1 MKNIL
6 VCGAGGFIGTHLVNR
21 LKEYGNYVI
30 GADIRHPE
38 FNKTQAD
45 IFKIGDLRDINFV
58 DDLLHNID
66 EIYQLAADM
75 GGAGYIFTGENDTDI
90 VCNSFT
96 INMNILKS
104 CVKNNIKKIFFSSSA
119 CVYPEYNQK
128 DPDNPFC
135 EESSA
140 YPAQPDSEY
149 GWEKLFSERLYLSF
163 AKNHK
168 LDVRIGRYHNV
179 YGPFG
184 TYNNGKEKAPAAL
197 CRKVIL
203 APDDGS
209 IDIWGDGNQTRSF
222 LFIDDAIDA
231 TIKVM
236 DSNHTGPFNIGSED
250 LISINELARTI
261 IGISDKKK
269 IRINNISGPVGVIGR
284 KSHNKKIFDKIG
296 WGPKVSLKKGLETTY
311 EWISQEIKHK
321 NQHRV

>member
-6 VCGAGGFIGTHLVNR
+6 VCGAGGFIGTHLVNK

-30 GADIRHPE
+30 GADIKYPE

-45 IFKIGDLRDINFV
+45 TFKIGDLRDTNFV
-58 DDLLHNID
+58 DGLLYKVD
-66 EIYQLAADM
+66 EVYQLAADM
-75 GGAGYIFTGENDTDI
+75 GGAGYIFTGKHDTDI

-96 INMNILKS
+96 INMNILKA
-104 CVKNNIKKIFFSSSA
+104 CVHNNVKKIFFSSSA

-184 TYNNGKEKAPAAL
+184 TYDNGKEKAPAAL

-203 APDDGS
+203 VPDGGV

-222 LFIDDAIDA
+222 LFIDDAVDG

-250 LISINELARTI
+250 LISINELAKTI
-261 IGISDKKK
+261 IVISNKKNIK
-269 IRINNISGPVGVIGR
+269 INNISGPVGVIGR
-284 KSHNKKIFDKIG
+284 KSHNKKIFDQIG
-296 WGPKVSLKKGLETTY
+296 WGPEISLREGLEKTY
-311 EWISQEIKHK
+311 EWIKKEIKNK
-321 NQHRV
+321 NPHSV

>member
-30 GADIRHPE
+30 GADIKYPE
-38 FNKTQAD
+38 FSKPQAD

-58 DDLLHNID
+58 DGLLYNVD
-66 EIYQLAADM
+66 EVYQLAADM
-75 GGAGYIFTGENDTDI
+75 GGAGYIFTGQNDTDI

-104 CVKNNIKKIFFSSSA
+104 CVNNNIKKIFFSSSA

-128 DPDNPFC
+128 DYDHPIC

-168 LDVRIGRYHNV
+168 IQVRIGRYHNV

-184 TYNNGKEKAPAAL
+184 TYNNGKEKVPAAL

-203 APDDGS
+203 SNDKEP
-209 IDIWGDGNQTRSF
+209 INIWGDGNQTRSF
-222 LFIDDAIDA
+222 LFISDAIDA
-231 TIKVM
+231 TVKVM
-236 DSNHTGPFNIGSED
+236 DADHSGPFNIGSEE
-250 LISINELARTI
+250 LISINKLAQI
-261 IGISDKKK
+261 IIDISNKKN
-269 IRINNISGPVGVIGR
+269 ISINNIPGPIGVLGR
-284 KSHNKKIFDKIG
+284 KSDNKKIFDHIG
-296 WGPKVSLKKGLETTY
+296 WSPKISLREGLEKTY
-311 EWISQEIKHK
+311 KWINQEIQRQKP
-321 NQHRV
+321 V